1 MLLVCVAL
9 QGAWPPWLRIC
20 GQPPNMVVAAVAC
33 IGLVKGARDGCLA
46 GLVSAVLV
54 AGAEQAPL
62 GGLCVGFMVVGA
74 GAGLLRGSLFA
85 ERLVVAV
92 LVAFAG
98 VVVSSVLR
106 AIFMPPPEFFVWTK
120 GVASSC
126 LLTVVMTPPV
136 FWMLRLA
143 RERQAAI

>member
-1 MLLVCVAL
+1 MLGYLGGFALLLVCVAL

-54 AGAEQAPL
+54 AGAEQTPL

-85 ERLVVAV
+85 EHWSWEYIGWVESRDPIQLVGVLQEINVTFSAARSARL
-92 LVAFAG
+92 
-98 VVVSSVLR
+98 
-106 AIFMPPPEFFVWTK
+106 
-120 GVASSC
+120 
-126 LLTVVMTPPV
+126 
-136 FWMLRLA
+136 
-143 RERQAAI
+143 